1 MNLSEQLQGQKSYLQ
16 SVGPIPV
23 SKRIEALKKLKQAIK
38 QYETD
43 LEVALKQDLGKSA
56 FEAYT
61 SEIGFVYASIDYTIK
76 NLKKWARPR
85 RVKSDF
91 AQLVG
96 SSYVYPSA
104 YGVVLIIGPFN
115 YPVQLLL
122 EPLVGAIA
130 GGNGA
135 ILKPSELTPTVE
147 KVLVSLIKTAFDE
160 NYVSIVTGGV
170 EVNQQLLDLPFDYIF
185 FTGSVRVGKIVMEKA
200 SQHLIPVT
208 LELGGKSP
216 VIIDET
222 SDLKLAAKRIAW
234 GKFMNNGQ
242 TCVAPDYALVHHRV
256 YDEFL
261 SVLAETIRKFYGE
274 NPLLSEDYGR
284 IVTTQHANRLA
295 KLIDENKDKVTIGGD
310 VDLAQRY
317 IAPTIFKDVKADDTL
332 MMEELFG
339 PLLPTMSYESIEE
352 IDAHLARHPKPLA
365 FYVFSENKTFANEL
379 IHRYAFGGGC
389 INDVVT
395 HVASHYLPFGG
406 VGPSGIGRYH
416 GEASFTTFTYEKAI
430 VKRSTKFPMSLVFPP
445 YEDRLRW
452 VKKFMK

>member
-61 SEIGFVYASIDYTIK
+61 SEIGFIYASIDYTIK

-185 FTGSVRVGKIVMEKA
+185 FTGSVRVGKIVMETA

-208 LELGGKSP
+208 IELGGKSP
-216 VIIDET
+216 VIIV
-222 SDLKLAAKRIAW
+222 
-234 GKFMNNGQ
+234 FMM
-242 TCVAPDYALVHHRV
+242 
-256 YDEFL
+256 
-261 SVLAETIRKFYGE
+261 SFY
-274 NPLLSEDYGR
+274 
-284 IVTTQHANRLA
+284 Q
-295 KLIDENKDKVTIGGD
+295 
-310 VDLAQRY
+310 
-317 IAPTIFKDVKADDTL
+317 F
-332 MMEELFG
+332 
-339 PLLPTMSYESIEE
+339 
-352 IDAHLARHPKPLA
+352 
-365 FYVFSENKTFANEL
+365 
-379 IHRYAFGGGC
+379 
-389 INDVVT
+389 
-395 HVASHYLPFGG
+395 
-406 VGPSGIGRYH
+406 
-416 GEASFTTFTYEKAI
+416 
-430 VKRSTKFPMSLVFPP
+430 
-445 YEDRLRW
+445 
-452 VKKFMK
+452 

>member
-61 SEIGFVYASIDYTIK
+61 SEIGFIYASIDYTIK

-185 FTGSVRVGKIVMEKA
+185 FTGSVRVGKIVM
-200 SQHLIPVT
+200 
-208 LELGGKSP
+208 
-216 VIIDET
+216 D
-222 SDLKLAAKRIAW
+222 
-234 GKFMNNGQ
+234 
-242 TCVAPDYALVHHRV
+242 
-256 YDEFL
+256 
-261 SVLAETIRKFYGE
+261 
-274 NPLLSEDYGR
+274 
-284 IVTTQHANRLA
+284 
-295 KLIDENKDKVTIGGD
+295 
-310 VDLAQRY
+310 
-317 IAPTIFKDVKADDTL
+317 
-332 MMEELFG
+332 
-339 PLLPTMSYESIEE
+339 
-352 IDAHLARHPKPLA
+352 
-365 FYVFSENKTFANEL
+365 
-379 IHRYAFGGGC
+379 
-389 INDVVT
+389 
-395 HVASHYLPFGG
+395 
-406 VGPSGIGRYH
+406 
-416 GEASFTTFTYEKAI
+416 
-430 VKRSTKFPMSLVFPP
+430 
-445 YEDRLRW
+445 
-452 VKKFMK
+452 